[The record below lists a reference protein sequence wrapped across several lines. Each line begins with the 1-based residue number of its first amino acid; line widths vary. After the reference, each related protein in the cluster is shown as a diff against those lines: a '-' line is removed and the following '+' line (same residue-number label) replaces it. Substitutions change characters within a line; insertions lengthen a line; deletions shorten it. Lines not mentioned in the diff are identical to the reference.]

1 MTAINDQLQE
11 RQTQQ
16 ALTAVYAL
24 LLNKA
29 RENRAKQA
37 EQQAT
42 TQPGAGETES
52 AIQGKEQASC

>member
-1 MTAINDQLQE
+1 MTAISDQLTD

-16 ALTAVYAL
+16 ALTAVYTL

-37 EQQAT
+37 EQQAIAE
-42 TQPGAGETES
+42 PGADKAHSTE
-52 AIQGKEQASC
+52 QRKG